1 MTNSWL
7 AWLRLSGSFKV
18 RRLTSGQTGIDE
30 ALTLSSSISAS
41 SLLSATPISKR
52 PRTSFHRGGRPRAW
66 SSLWVAPR
74 CPFSPLDLEFRGRI
88 KRQRHHHSNSS
99 KSSPWA
105 HNNLSYAKHRQAA
118 NPGTLQGTFLEPCRS
133 RKNEVKSARCHA
145 SVSGVPT
152 PIQLPSQIFEKRKE
166 KSAAGFSIT
175 TTSIATSKN
184 RTGISIQKYP
194 SLRRAQRKPIMNTH
208 QQWLCIEFGSG
219 QQWSPGY
226 AAERGK
232 TNCFGSLA
240 KKCRFSTQINHGM
253 LYLTWLAHQMLSV

>member
-18 RRLTSGQTGIDE
+18 RRLTSGQTGRRSSDPVFFDQRIQSSVSYTNFQ
-30 ALTLSSSISAS
+30 AASNIIPSRGKTTSLIFTLGCSSMS
-41 SLLSATPISKR
+41 
-52 PRTSFHRGGRPRAW
+52 
-66 SSLWVAPR
+66 V
-74 CPFSPLDLEFRGRI
+74 SPLDLEFRGRI

-118 NPGTLQGTFLEPCRS
+118 NPGTLQGTFLEPCRG

-145 SVSGVPT
+145 SVSEGVPT
-152 PIQLPSQIFEKRKE
+152 PIQLPSQIFVKRKE

-208 QQWLCIEFGSG
+208 QQ
-219 QQWSPGY
+219 
-226 AAERGK
+226 
-232 TNCFGSLA
+232 
-240 KKCRFSTQINHGM
+240 
-253 LYLTWLAHQMLSV
+253 